1 MLVLILVVPSV
12 KTFVLSLKIVL
23 IVEYLVLIHFQKA
36 KDKKI
41 QRINKN
47 KRSSPTVSYNNGN
60 YLLFLVINFSTI
72 DYYLLAESFF
82 KFHLNI
88 S

>member
-23 IVEYLVLIHFQKA
+23 IVEYLVLIYFQKA

-41 QRINKN
+41 QRTNKN
-47 KRSSPTVSYNNGN
+47 KRSSPIVGYNNGN
-60 YLLFLVINFSTI
+60 YLLFLVITFSTI
-72 DYYLLAESFF
+72 DYYL
-82 KFHLNI
+82 
-88 S
+88 